1 MIEKVVDIA
10 EKKLKGYQ
18 WEIFYLKNKKL
29 KAESND
35 FNLEKVSSA
44 EDSGFS
50 VRVLNGNSQGFA
62 YSTSFTEKAIEE
74 TIETAKQIS
83 QITSSD
89 EGNYLLDKLQETE
102 KVEYFDTFA
111 VNLPIEEKL
120 EKAIEL
126 EKLVKLKD
134 ERIKAV
140 RSSTFIENIVY
151 TTLINSNGIKIEE
164 KGTYYTAMVSA
175 VAVDKGDSQIAWS
188 YNSTRF
194 LGDLNLEEIASEAVF
209 HSTSLLNATTIETK
223 KMTILLAPHAMT
235 ELLSTFSYAFTGD
248 ALIKGKTLFKDKID
262 EKIASHKITI
272 VDNGRYPKGLYSS
285 SYDAEGVVKKKN
297 VLVEN
302 GVFKGFLH
310 NLYTAKKTGQSSTGN
325 AVRRDFRSLPSV
337 DITNFYVEAG
347 QDNITEFLKEA
358 DEVLYIIDLMGLHTA
373 DPISGEFS
381 LGASGIIYHK
391 GEVLKS
397 VRGITIAGNFLDIL
411 KNAVLVG
418 NDLKFYGN
426 VGSPSVVVEGLTV
439 AGE

>member
-1 MIEKVVDIA
+1 MLEKVIDIA
-10 EKKLKGYQ
+10 EKKLKGYG

-29 KAESND
+29 KAQSND
-35 FNLEKVSSA
+35 FKLEKVSSA

-50 VRVLNGNSQGFA
+50 IRVLNDFSQGFA
-62 YSTSFTEKAIEE
+62 YSTSFTEDAINE
-74 TIETAKQIS
+74 TIETAKALS
-83 QITSSD
+83 EITSKD
-89 EGNYLLDKLQETE
+89 DGNYLLDKLQQTE

-111 VNLPIEEKL
+111 INLPFEEKI

-151 TTLINSNGIKIEE
+151 TTLVNSYGIKIEE

-175 VAVDKGDSQIAWS
+175 VAVEGTDSQIAWS
-188 YNSTRF
+188 YNSARF

-209 HSTSLLNATTIETK
+209 HSTALLNAKTISTK
-223 KMTILLAPHAMT
+223 KMMVLFAPHAMT
-235 ELLSTFSYAFTGD
+235 ELLSTFSYAFTAD
-248 ALIKGKTLFKDKID
+248 ALIKGKTLFKDMID
-262 EKIASHKITI
+262 EKVAYEKINI

-285 SYDAEGVVKKKN
+285 SYDAEGVVKRKN
-297 VLVEN
+297 ILVEN

-310 NLYTAKKTGQSSTGN
+310 NLYTAKKTGLSSTGN
-325 AVRRDFRSLPSV
+325 AVRNDFRSLPSV
-337 DITNFYVEAG
+337 DITNFYIENG
-347 QDNITEFLKEA
+347 NDDIKEFLNQA
-358 DEVLYIIDLMGLHTA
+358 DEVLYIVDLMGLHTA

-381 LGASGIIYHK
+381 LGASGIMYHK
-391 GEVLKS
+391 GEIVKS

-411 KNAVLVG
+411 KNIVLVG